1 MAIAENLIISQV
13 ASIQQEYPEHV
24 ACGMMSFIQQDPDT
38 LEPMPGSQG
47 LPGSQQSSQVNAII
61 LAQYHTLCSSN
72 PSACTAFC
80 HATR

>member
-1 MAIAENLIISQV
+1 MLWRVAAGENLTILQV

-47 LPGSQQSSQVNAII
+47 MPGSQQSSQVNAILSRIRLNIALLAATI
-61 LAQYHTLCSSN
+61 LQS
-72 PSACTAFC
+72 
-80 HATR
+80 

>member
-1 MAIAENLIISQV
+1 MVTVAEDLSVLQV

-47 LPGSQQSSQVNAII
+47 LPGSQQSSQVKAV
-61 LAQYHTLCSSN
+61 L
-72 PSACTAFC
+72 F
-80 HATR
+80 